1 MKEINKDVKLN
12 RRKFIRIA
20 SLVGIGLSS
29 FELISCGIK
38 DDTSERDAS
47 DQAPEPETNSVPES
61 EPAPTQKTTSKSKVY
76 LVLTD
81 NRKEGVNRCL
91 ALLGPLGYAGKTV
104 LLKPNFNTADPAPGS
119 THNDTLEQ
127 LLLEI
132 QATGPASLTLGER
145 SGPPLTENVLK
156 EKGVDEL
163 CRRLGVSI
171 LNYDKLSPEQWVK
184 FDREGLHWK
193 DGFHIPKAVRDAD
206 INVATCMLKTHGFGG
221 IFSMS
226 LKLAVGLVPR
236 RGYSYMSELHGS
248 SNMGKMIAEIN
259 LAYQP
264 DFVLMDG
271 IDVFVDGG
279 PDQGTRKKANVMLL
293 SRDRVALDAV
303 GLAVLKELG
312 SNNAIMKTPVFQ
324 QEQISRAVDLGL
336 GASKPEEIELISDT
350 ADGEKYGQRLSEILR
365 TQA

>member
-1 MKEINKDVKLN
+1 MKEVNQDVKVS
-12 RRKFIRIA
+12 RRKFIRTA
-20 SLVGIGLSS
+20 SLLGIGLSS
-29 FELISCGIK
+29 FGLISCGNK
-38 DDTSERDAS
+38 DYSSKRDAS
-47 DQAPEPETNSVPES
+47 DQAKEPEINSVQES
-61 EPAPTQKTTSKSKVY
+61 EPNPAQKATSKSKVY
-76 LVLTD
+76 IVLTD

-91 ALLGPLGYAGKTV
+91 ALLGSLGYAGRTV

-132 QATGPASLTLGER
+132 QATGPASVTLGER
-145 SGPPLTENVLK
+145 SGPPLTESVLK
-156 EKGVDEL
+156 EKGVDAL
-163 CRRLGVSI
+163 CGRLGVAI
-171 LNYDKLSPEQWVK
+171 LNYDKLAPEQWVK

-193 DGFHIPKAVRDAD
+193 DGFHIPKAVRDTD

-279 PDQGTRKKANVMLL
+279 PDQGARKKANVMLL

-303 GLAVLKELG
+303 GLAILKDLG
-312 SNNAIMKTPVFQ
+312 SNNAIMKTPIFQ
-324 QEQISRAVDLGL
+324 QEQISRAVELGL
-336 GASKPEEIELISDT
+336 GASKPEEIELISDR
-350 ADGEKYGQRLSEILR
+350 ADGDKYGQRLSEILR